1 MLTLFENVTSA
12 LTLVEINQ
20 VVPLLIEKISSRQHK
35 KEAVTN
41 KHLVAWLKSCGYDT
55 SEVRIRM
62 MINHIRNNNLKPCLM
77 GSAKGY
83 FVTNNPLIVD
93 QQIDSLMGRINSMRN
108 VVESLKA
115 QKMNLIKG

>member
-12 LTLVEINQ
+12 LTIVELQQ
-20 VVPLLIEKISSRQHK
+20 VVPLLIEKISSRK
-35 KEAVTN
+35 AKNEAVTN
-41 KHLVAWLKSCGYDT
+41 KHLCTWLKSRGYDT

-83 FVTNNPLIVD
+83 FVTDNPAVVD
-93 QQIDSLMGRINSMRN
+93 EQINSLMGRINSMRN